1 MKKVMWE
8 QIPDRRSIAS
18 FLKRRKGMCI
28 LILLYLLCL
37 VFVKNDAWLYRTP
50 KVKITDVREK
60 ENVREEDENQKE
72 AVREQ
77 ILTGILQ
84 NGKEK
89 GTEVVLKNK
98 YSYEG
103 VLDQEYHKGDYVFV
117 GVSKDSFSGSI
128 KGLKRDAY
136 LAGLLGALFLLL
148 VLVSGKNGILTIGT
162 FLGNLLLFGVGF
174 FGFAEGGNL
183 FWISDVAAVVF
194 TVVTMVLLN
203 GFRRKTWAAIIAVFC
218 VLAVIMWIFDS
229 VSAHTTELDY
239 SVMEYLGSL
248 DPPEEL
254 FRAEIMLSGLGA
266 IMDVAVTIS
275 TAMEEIVRKNPLVTF
290 RQLFVSGREIGY
302 DIMGTMINVL
312 LFVFACGLIP
322 SFLIRMKNEVSFLTI
337 VRLHIPFEICRF
349 LMESIGIVLAI
360 PISILVASACMK
372 MTVRRKS

>member
-50 KVKITDVREK
+50 IVKITDVREK

-103 VLDQEYHKGDYVFV
+103 VVDQEYHKGDYVFV

-128 KGLKRDAY
+128 NGLKRDAY

>member
-50 KVKITDVREK
+50 IVKITDVREK

-89 GTEVVLKNK
+89 GTEVILKNK

>member
-1 MKKVMWE
+1 
-8 QIPDRRSIAS
+8 
-18 FLKRRKGMCI
+18 MCI

-50 KVKITDVREK
+50 IVKITDVREK

-89 GTEVVLKNK
+89 GTEVILKNK

-302 DIMGTMINVL
+302 DIMGTMINVCSL
-312 LFVFACGLIP
+312 YLPAD
-322 SFLIRMKNEVSFLTI
+322 
-337 VRLHIPFEICRF
+337 
-349 LMESIGIVLAI
+349 
-360 PISILVASACMK
+360 
-372 MTVRRKS
+372 

>member
-50 KVKITDVREK
+50 IVKITDVREK

-162 FLGNLLLFGVGF
+162 FLGNLLLFGMGF

>member
-50 KVKITDVREK
+50 IVKITDVREK

-183 FWISDVAAVVF
+183 FWISNVAAVVL

>member
-37 VFVKNDAWLYRTP
+37 VFVTNDAWLYRTP
-50 KVKITDVREK
+50 IVKITDVREK

>member
-50 KVKITDVREK
+50 IVKITDVREK

-89 GTEVVLKNK
+89 GTEVILKNK

-275 TAMEEIVRKNPLVTF
+275 AAMEEIVRKNPLVTF

-360 PISILVASACMK
+360 PISIVVASACMK

>member
-50 KVKITDVREK
+50 IVKITDVREK
-60 ENVREEDENQKE
+60 ENVREEEENQKE

>member
-50 KVKITDVREK
+50 IVKITDVREK

-360 PISILVASACMK
+360 PISIVVASACMK

>member
-50 KVKITDVREK
+50 IVKITDVREK

-162 FLGNLLLFGVGF
+162 FQGNLLLFGVGF

>member
-50 KVKITDVREK
+50 IVKITDVREK

>member
-50 KVKITDVREK
+50 IVKITDVREK

-89 GTEVVLKNK
+89 GTEVILKNK

-229 VSAHTTELDY
+229 VSAHTMELDY

>member
-50 KVKITDVREK
+50 IVKITDVREK

-89 GTEVVLKNK
+89 GTEVILKNK

-360 PISILVASACMK
+360 PISIVVASACMK